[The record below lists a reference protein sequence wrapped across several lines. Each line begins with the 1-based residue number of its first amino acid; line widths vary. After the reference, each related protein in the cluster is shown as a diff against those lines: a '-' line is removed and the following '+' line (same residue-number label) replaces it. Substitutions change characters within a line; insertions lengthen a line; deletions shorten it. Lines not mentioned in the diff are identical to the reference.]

1 MHGTRPFRAR
11 FYVRGY
17 VLAMSTATG
26 DRWGQDIALDDA
38 GQARVAAN
46 GELVLTDHVDTGV
59 QDIRL
64 RLLTRLGV
72 LFYDLDFGSLIYDWV
87 FEESTERTRAA
98 FLAEVTMRVEMDP
111 RVVVGSVKCSI
122 LSWDEKS
129 LSVTVAWRFI
139 GEDQPFNLILRADK
153 TVRELVISDG
163 RYADLTSAF

>member
-1 MHGTRPFRAR
+1 MERALSGRGFVFRAT
-11 FYVRGY
+11 FP
-17 VLAMSTATG
+17 AMSTTTG

-46 GELVLTDHVDTGV
+46 GELVLTSEVETGV
-59 QDIRL
+59 QDVKL
-64 RLLTRLGV
+64 RLLTRLGG

-87 FEESTERTRAA
+87 FEENTETTRAA
-98 FLAEVTMRVEMDP
+98 FLVEVTMRVEADP
-111 RVVVGSVKCSI
+111 RVVVGSVKCTI

-163 RYADLTSAF
+163 RHADLTSAF